1 MRKIIQILLIL
12 FGFGITLNATPKGCY
27 EIYKLDK
34 QNIIDTAIFVLID
47 ETTLFDQNLK
57 DQIISNALS
66 FVESS
71 NHIYIGKFS
80 ALIGGKYNETLF
92 DFSLDTHLSNQERY
106 DINKSMLNKID
117 KCLNDQIGFVRKN
130 TKKSIEG
137 SFGTN
142 DIAKSDILYALK
154 DFAKSVIAPLNAK
167 RKIVILASDML
178 ENSAITSFYANNA
191 VRQIDSNK
199 ELSIVAKNDLFADFG
214 GAEVFIIGA
223 GISSKKSYVNPKMLA
238 SLTNFWQEY
247 FAKSNATL
255 KNIGTPALKSA
266 IR

>member
-1 MRKIIQILLIL
+1 
-12 FGFGITLNATPKGCY
+12 
-27 EIYKLDK
+27 
-34 QNIIDTAIFVLID
+34 
-47 ETTLFDQNLK
+47 
-57 DQIISNALS
+57 
-66 FVESS
+66 
-71 NHIYIGKFS
+71 
-80 ALIGGKYNETLF
+80 
-92 DFSLDTHLSNQERY
+92 
-106 DINKSMLNKID
+106 MLEKH
-117 KCLNDQIGFVRKN
+117 
-130 TKKSIEG
+130 KKSIEG

-199 ELSIVAKNDLFADFG
+199 ELSIVAKNDLFGDFG